1 MNKLFIFVLL
11 GLGLMISSCSS
22 SGSVRDNK
30 SANLTE
36 DGIVP
41 NAMNY
46 LDLVERLRR
55 DVAVNLTGSGTTIK
69 ATVRGVHSVQGD
81 TRPLIVVNGTI
92 MGRDLVQINRNI
104 DPPTIKRV
112 RVVKSLSDLAVWGD
126 QGVAGVILVETTNR

>member
-1 MNKLFIFVLL
+1 MNKLFILVLL

-22 SGSVRDNK
+22 SGSLREKDASVN
-30 SANLTE
+30 E
-36 DGIVP
+36 DDMAP

-55 DVAVNLTGSGTTIK
+55 DVAVNLTGSGTTIR

-104 DPPTIKRV
+104 DPNTIKRV

-126 QGVAGVILVETTNR
+126 QGVAGVILVETTNK

>member
-1 MNKLFIFVLL
+1 MNKLFILVLL
-11 GLGLMISSCSS
+11 GFGLMISSCSS
-22 SGSVRDNK
+22 SGSVRDKN
-30 SANLTE
+30 ANLTE
-36 DGIVP
+36 DDNSP

-55 DVAVNLTGSGTTIK
+55 DVAVNLTGSGNTIR
-69 ATVRGVHSVQGD
+69 ATVRGIHSVQGE

-104 DPPTIKRV
+104 DPITIKRV

-126 QGVAGVILVETTNR
+126 QGVSGVILVETTNK

>member
-1 MNKLFIFVLL
+1 MNKLFILVFL

-22 SGSVRDNK
+22 SGSVRDKN
-30 SANLTE
+30 ANLN
-36 DGIVP
+36 DDDMVP

-55 DVAVNLTGSGTTIK
+55 DVAVNLTGSGTTIR
-69 ATVRGVHSVQGD
+69 ATVRGAHSVQGD

-104 DPPTIKRV
+104 DPNTIKRV

-126 QGVAGVILVETTNR
+126 QGVSGVVLVETTNK